1 MAGRTHSPAV
11 QQSLTPRHVLGHR
24 EQHTCRRMRGFPKAA
39 CVLLTPVVAK
49 ADKTAFHFYT
59 QPPETAVSILLPHHS
74 ALRPPHPSGNT
85 RGRRLAPPGPTG
97 SPRSPGPARPRHGQ
111 KLPRSIAALW
121 LCSWPKNTAA
131 EARTTPAAF
140 FLRVRSPPHSPRNAP
155 APPRDGSPPPHPR
168 TSARLHHPGKL
179 PGRVAVGAP
188 VPSLPSPAAPAGP
201 PPPPRVP
208 PSSRCGSE
216 RKRKWQR
223 QSGSGNDETRD
234 SAPGRRGGPRE
245 SGPRR
250 GRGDVMQHGMQETR
264 AGEDPRVCRTVALFE
279 NPARSE
285 GPPPSARGFNG
296 CCGPTALQCTAAVT
310 VRPAGSRF
318 PCSTC
323 VRHAA
328 LGPRSPHARPPHT
341 QAAAPFLH
349 RRLLPSR
356 C

>member
-24 EQHTCRRMRGFPKAA
+24 EQHTCRRIRCFPKAI

-97 SPRSPGPARPRHGQ
+97 SPRSPSPARPRHEQ

-121 LCSWPKNTAA
+121 LCSCPKNTAA

-179 PGRVAVGAP
+179 PGRAAVGAP

-223 QSGSGNDETRD
+223 QSGSGNDETKD

-250 GRGDVMQHGMQETR
+250 
-264 AGEDPRVCRTVALFE
+264 
-279 NPARSE
+279 
-285 GPPPSARGFNG
+285 
-296 CCGPTALQCTAAVT
+296 
-310 VRPAGSRF
+310 
-318 PCSTC
+318 
-323 VRHAA
+323 
-328 LGPRSPHARPPHT
+328 
-341 QAAAPFLH
+341 
-349 RRLLPSR
+349 
-356 C
+356 